1 MSHKIS
7 LNLGKI
13 CNGAFT
19 PALGKLCGLTVLSG
33 KDTYA
38 LMRTMDQLEP
48 ELAAYQKALAGTLK
62 RNGARSSLADL
73 RDAARF
79 LEERVESLSAE
90 EKQTLEDLR
99 KKIQKLEPFERLE
112 ISPTDPGWEAFAAE
126 RKELDARTVELF
138 LDHKIHVPLDKLP
151 PGTLNAFDMRELT
164 SLAAFEDHP
173 AHA

>member
-7 LNLGKI
+7 ITLGKI

-19 PALGKLCGLTVLSG
+19 PALGKLCSLTVLSG

-48 ELAAYQKALAGTLK
+48 ELTAYQKALASILK
-62 RNGARSSLADL
+62 KHGARSSIADL
-73 RDAARF
+73 RDAAKL
-79 LEERVESLSAE
+79 LEERTEALSLE

-112 ISPTDPGWEAFAAE
+112 ISPTDAGWENFTAE
-126 RKELDARTVELF
+126 RKELDARPVELF
-138 LDHKIHVPLDKLP
+138 MNHKIHVPLEKLP

-164 SLAAFEDHP
+164 SLATFEERP
-173 AHA
+173 ANA